1 MSLLLTLVQRFQTKM
16 RYVSAVTEVHVFTE
30 LNELLEGARMASFV
44 PLSSLTRRHL
54 IFPLSLVLFEFATY
68 IAHDMIQ
75 PGMLL
80 VTQEFNVGPEWV
92 SASLTA
98 YLIGGI
104 VLQWLL
110 GPLSDKLGRRP
121 VMLAGVAFFVLTCI
135 ATHWVQSIEQFILVR
150 FLQGISL
157 CFIGAVGYAA
167 IQEAFDEALSVR
179 IMALMANVALL
190 APLAG
195 PLAGAAFLEI
205 SDWRTMFW
213 LFGGV
218 SALALVGLWRTMP
231 ETAGD
236 RQMSLSLASL
246 GRRYLALL
254 KDRQVMR
261 GSLAIGMVSIPCLAW
276 VALSPV
282 ILIHD
287 EGLTRMHYA
296 LLQLPVFVAMI
307 AGNLTL
313 SSLASRV
320 PIDRPLRLGAW
331 PILLGLGIAALACVI
346 DNHSY
351 LWLTAGLSLYGFGTG
366 LVNAG
371 LYRLTLFSSQAGKGS
386 VAAML
391 GMVSILVFALGIEL
405 AKFAYFNDGARAFSV
420 MNLIFGLVWFVLV
433 RAFLQEW
440 KRRSSLN

>member
-1 MSLLLTLVQRFQTKM
+1 
-16 RYVSAVTEVHVFTE
+16 
-30 LNELLEGARMASFV
+30 MASYI
-44 PLSSLTRRHL
+44 PLSKLTGRHL

-80 VTQEFNVGPEWV
+80 VTEEFQVSPEWV

-104 VLQWLL
+104 TLQWLL

-121 VMLAGVAFFVLTCI
+121 VLLSGVAFFMLTCL
-135 ATHWVQSIEQFILVR
+135 ATHWVQSIEQFILLR
-150 FLQGISL
+150 FLQGTSL

-167 IQEAFDEALSVR
+167 IQEAFNEALSVR
-179 IMALMANVALL
+179 IMALMANVALI

-205 SDWRTMFW
+205 GDWRTMFW
-213 LFGGV
+213 LFGLV
-218 SALALVGLWRTMP
+218 TAVALFGLWRTMP
-231 ETAGD
+231 ETSGD
-236 RQMSLSLASL
+236 PEISVSLKSL
-246 GRRYLALL
+246 GKGYLALV
-254 KDRQVMR
+254 KDRQVIS
-261 GSLAIGMVSIPCLAW
+261 GSLAIGLVTIPCLAW

-287 EGLTRMHYA
+287 AGLSRMDYA

-313 SSLASRV
+313 GKLASRV
-320 PIDRPLRLGAW
+320 AIDRPLRLGAW
-331 PILLGLGIAALACVI
+331 PILLGLTVSALASAI

-351 LWLTAGLSLYGFGTG
+351 LWLTAGLSIYGFGTG

-371 LYRLTLFSSQAGKGS
+371 LYRLTLFSSNAGKGS

-391 GMVSILVFALGIEL
+391 GMVSILVFASGIEL
-405 AKFAYFNDGARAFSV
+405 AKYAYFSDGARGFSLV
-420 MNLIFGLVWFVLV
+420 NLACGILWFVLV
-433 RAFLQEW
+433 GAFLREW
-440 KRRSSLN
+440 RRRSTLKKVETT

>member
-1 MSLLLTLVQRFQTKM
+1 
-16 RYVSAVTEVHVFTE
+16 
-30 LNELLEGARMASFV
+30 MASFT
-44 PLSSLTRRHL
+44 PLSSLTPRHL

-80 VTQEFNVGPEWV
+80 VTEEFGVGPEWV

-104 VLQWLL
+104 MLQWLL

-121 VMLAGVAFFVLTCI
+121 VILGGVAFFMLTCM
-135 ATHWVQSIEQFILVR
+135 ATHWVQSIEQFVLLR
-150 FLQGISL
+150 FLQGTSL

-167 IQEAFDEALSVR
+167 IQEAFDEALSVKM
-179 IMALMANVALL
+179 MALMANVALL

-195 PLAGAAFLEI
+195 PLAGAAFLEF

-213 LFGGV
+213 LFG
-218 SALALVGLWRTMP
+218 ALTAISLVGLWLTMP
-231 ETAGD
+231 ETSGNP
-236 RQMSLSLASL
+236 QMSLSLPSL
-246 GRRYLALL
+246 AKGYAVLI
-254 KDRQVMR
+254 KDRQVMS
-261 GSLAIGMVSIPCLAW
+261 GSLAIGLVTIPCLAW

-287 EGLTRMHYA
+287 EGLTRMDYA

-307 AGNLTL
+307 IGNLTL
-313 SSLASRV
+313 GKLASRL
-320 PIDRPLRLGAW
+320 PIDKPLRLGAW
-331 PILLGLGIAALACVI
+331 PILLGLAISSIATLI

-351 LWLTAGLSLYGFGTG
+351 LWLTAGLSIYGFGTG

-371 LYRLTLFSSQAGKGS
+371 LYRLTLFSNDSGKGS

-405 AKFAYFNDGARAFSV
+405 AKFAYFRDGSRAFSLV
-420 MNLIFGLVWFVLV
+420 NLACGIIWFLLV
-433 RAFLQEW
+433 RAFLREW
-440 KRRSSLN
+440 QRRSTLTAH